1 MEKKLTV
8 QIVELFMAKAG
19 RGNKGFD
26 RCFHGTIKR
35 EKTEDD
41 KPVVRGKI
49 KVNQGYIWAE
59 AEDQW
64 ALGEML
70 DEMVLMILDYDLHG
84 DIGKQAIVAESPLFL
99 N

>member
-1 MEKKLTV
+1 
-8 QIVELFMAKAG
+8 MAKAG
-19 RGNKGFD
+19 KTDFT

-49 KVNQGYIWAE
+49 KVNDGFIWAE
-59 AEDQW
+59 ASDQW
-64 ALGEML
+64 ILGELL
-70 DEMVLMILDYDLHG
+70 DDMVLLILDYDLHG
-84 DIGKQAIVAESPLFL
+84 DIGKQAIVAETPLYL